1 MASNPGIALEA
12 LTPRIVTFTDEQV
25 DRSCQLNGCKSLDE
39 LFKPWQSTVES
50 VPILS
55 STLSV
60 TTHSSFSVRFTSHSA
75 LLQSQFGGGGT
86 IPYSPDIAA
95 DIISNLIHSAIHGD

>member
-50 VPILS
+50 GQ
-55 STLSV
+55 
-60 TTHSSFSVRFTSHSA
+60 FC
-75 LLQSQFGGGGT
+75 QFGGGGT

-95 DIISNLIHSAIHGD
+95 DIISNLIHSAIHGDGRSGLAKLSYMWRLTADYV